1 MINTELATRL
11 IDRAISNGADEA
23 EVFFRA
29 AKNLGIEV
37 KNQKIETLE
46 SSISYGYAIRL
57 FKDKKLGFSYATNLD
72 ISENVVDNALE
83 ASKYAEP
90 DDYNGLPSYD
100 NPSIVE
106 IFDRNIASISEKDA
120 LENIMKME
128 LAALNK
134 DTRIKKTRK
143 ASGSFSTSD
152 TYIFNSHGL
161 IADYTSSACSAQI
174 MAIAENE
181 NESQLGWYFSGSR
194 FLDDID
200 FENIGAE
207 AAKRALDLLNAG
219 KIAPT
224 KGYILL
230 DNSVAVDFLTLL
242 ATALSSESVQK
253 GKSLLANKVGHQV
266 LNERVNII
274 DNGVLNRRLGSR
286 PFDDEGVPTQKK
298 VLIENGI
305 LKGFIYNTYTAKK
318 DRVSSTGNA
327 LRGGFSNLPSV
338 APTNLYIESAKNE
351 YIQDFENLIKNTRK
365 GMYVYETMGMHT
377 ANPISGEFSVGVS
390 GLWIENGELKQPIK
404 EAIISGNM
412 IDLFTKIVMI
422 GNDLSFFGNIGS
434 PSLLIE
440 DIDISG

>member
-1 MINTELATRL
+1 MINVELATRL

-37 KNQKIETLE
+37 KEQRIETLE
-46 SSISYGYAIRL
+46 SSISYGYSIRII
-57 FKDKKLGFSYATNLD
+57 KGKKLGFSYATNLG
-72 ISENVVDNALE
+72 IAEKVVDNALQ
-83 ASKYAEP
+83 ASEYAEP
-90 DDYNGLPSYD
+90 DDYNGLPSYT

-106 IFDRNIASISEKDA
+106 IFDKKIASISEKDA
-120 LENIMKME
+120 LDSIMMME

-134 DTRIKKTRK
+134 DAKIKKTRK
-143 ASGSFSTSD
+143 AAGNFTTSD

-161 IADYTSSACSAQI
+161 IADYTSTACSAQI
-174 MAIAENE
+174 MAIAESG

-200 FENIGAE
+200 FQNIGAE
-207 AAKRALDLLNAG
+207 AAKRALELLNSK
-219 KIAPT
+219 KISST

-230 DNSVAVDFLTLL
+230 DNSVAVDFLSLI
-242 ATALSSESVQK
+242 AGALSSESVQK
-253 GKSLLANKVGHQV
+253 GKSLFTKKVGQKV
-266 LNERVNII
+266 LNERINII
-274 DNGVLNRRLGSR
+274 DNGILNRRLGSR
-286 PFDDEGVPTQKK
+286 PIDDEGVHSQKK
-298 VLIENGI
+298 ILIEEGN

-318 DRVSSTGNA
+318 DGVSSTGNA
-327 LRGGFSNLPSV
+327 LRSGFSNLPSV
-338 APTNLYIESAKNE
+338 SPTNLYIESVNDGYTE
-351 YIQDFENLIKNTRK
+351 DFLNLIKNTTK
-365 GMYVYETMGMHT
+365 GIYVFETMGMHT

-412 IDLFTKIVMI
+412 VDLFKKIVML
-422 GNDLSFFGNIGS
+422 GNDLKFYGNVGS